1 MKYIIK
7 EIINE
12 KKVNSILNKYNDII
26 VKNNNSTGKILLLVP
41 NNKIKL
47 NYDRNIDISYSESI
61 NTCTYLSF
69 INSELVKY
77 WPIVDI
83 KCKKIKNH
91 SIKPIF
97 ISNSL
102 SDYIINNKVSKK
114 RNLEGYFEDVTGSN
128 RNIASSISYNINKA
142 AQSLFDFKTIG
153 ERIYLSKKNRDKLVR
168 FSYSQ
173 MDEIISSYIDLLI
186 SNSMIDSSISIY
198 LYNKYLLNDEAY
210 IKHLKSSI
218 DYLIVDSLENCTS
231 AEVDLINKIIDFTK
245 ESYLYI
251 NETKDYAAFNN
262 VDQEY
267 IKNQLFDKC
276 EIIDNCNVG
285 SIGINNLIN
294 LNTHI
299 ELNQNNQLYSEMISE
314 VVQKIIKLVNQG
326 YEPRDIAIICPL
338 SNTIVD
344 YQVKNILLKNNISL
358 YSTKQDKRII
368 DYSYPHALMVATC
381 IFYKCEEL
389 LNDEDYINFI
399 SLLLNTN
406 KIKAFKIIKNK
417 LENEEYRSI
426 IDYIEEKRNINI
438 NIHEFLMR
446 FYIDKLLNLQ
456 GGKENVKV
464 CKKIIQESENFT
476 ENIEKLKLNSEKTK
490 EKIFIEALKSSIKDY
505 YSVLELEELGQEN
518 SVVLTTPYTYIAH
531 NMKTPIQIWIDIGS
545 NLWSM
550 KGEKEISNIHV
561 LKKSF
566 PIKQTYTDE
575 IEDSYK
581 RYYLFNTIYNLLLNT
596 EQVYAY
602 KSEYTVNG
610 YIQES
615 ILYSLLLKLIDKGDF
630 NEQD

>member
-12 KKVNSILNKYNDII
+12 KKENAILNKYKDIVI
-26 VKNNNSTGKILLLVP
+26 KNNNRTGKILLLVP

-47 NYDRNIDISYSESI
+47 NYDRKIDISYSESI

-69 INSELVKY
+69 INSELIKF
-77 WPIVDI
+77 WPLINN
-83 KCKKIKNH
+83 KCHKIKSH
-91 SIKPIF
+91 AIKPIF

-114 RNLEGYFEDVTGSN
+114 RNLEGYFEDITGSN

-142 AQSLFDFKTIG
+142 AQSLFDFKSIG
-153 ERIYLSKKNRDKLVR
+153 EKIYLSKKNRDKLVR

-173 MDEIISSYIDLLI
+173 MDEIISNYVDLLI
-186 SNSMIDSSISIY
+186 SNSMVDSSISIY
-198 LYNKYLLNDEAY
+198 LYNKYLLNDDIY
-210 IKHLKSSI
+210 INHLKSNI
-218 DYLIVDSLENCTS
+218 EYLIVDSLENCNS
-231 AEVDLINKIIDFTK
+231 AEVDFISTIIDFAK

-262 VDQEY
+262 IDKEY
-267 IKNQLFDKC
+267 IHKQLFNKC
-276 EIIDNCNVG
+276 EIIDNYNIC
-285 SIGINNLIN
+285 SIGINDLIK
-294 LNTHI
+294 LDKSI
-299 ELNQNNQLYSEMISE
+299 ELSQNNQLYSEMILE
-314 VVQKIIKLVNQG
+314 IVNKVTKLINKG

-344 YQVKNILLKNNISL
+344 YQVKNLLLKNNIRL
-358 YSTKQDKRII
+358 YNTKQDKRII
-368 DYSYPHALMVATC
+368 DYPYPHALMVAAC

-389 LNDEDYINFI
+389 LNDEDYINFV
-399 SLLLNTN
+399 SLLFNTN
-406 KIKAFKIIKNK
+406 KIKSFKISKNK
-417 LENEEYRSI
+417 LENEQYISI
-426 IDYIEEKRNINI
+426 VNYIEEKRNMDI

-446 FYIDKLLNLQ
+446 FYIDMLLHLE

-464 CKKIIQESENFT
+464 CKKVIQESEVFT
-476 ENIEKLKLNSEKTK
+476 ENIAKLKLDSEKIK

-505 YSVLELEELGQEN
+505 YSVLELEEFGEEN
-518 SVVLTTPYTYIAH
+518 SVVLTTPYTYISH
-531 NMKTPIQIWIDIGS
+531 NMKTPIQIWVDIGS

-550 KGEKEISNIHV
+550 KCEKDISNIHV
-561 LKKSF
+561 LKKSY
-566 PIKQTYTDE
+566 PNKQTYTDE

-581 RYYLFNTIYNLLLNT
+581 RYYLFNTVYNLLINT
-596 EQVYAY
+596 DRVYAY

-630 NEQD
+630 NE